1 MEEIIET
8 YNPPTLSDA
17 DEESIEHILE
27 EARKYYRK
35 KGLISDK
42 EWDAYKK
49 DLNSPEYPF
58 G

>member
-1 MEEIIET
+1 MQDIIET
-8 YNPPTLSDA
+8 YNPPALSDN
-17 DEESIEHILE
+17 EEDAIEKILE
-27 EARKYYRK
+27 EARQYYRK

-49 DLNSPEYPF
+49 DLKSPEYPY